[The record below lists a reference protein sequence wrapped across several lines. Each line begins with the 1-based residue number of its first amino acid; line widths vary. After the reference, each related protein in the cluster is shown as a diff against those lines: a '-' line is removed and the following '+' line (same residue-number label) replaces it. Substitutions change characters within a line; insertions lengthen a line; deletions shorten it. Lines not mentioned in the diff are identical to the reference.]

1 MWRGVKLGRARL
13 QLGYFWALGT
23 RVVSSTIWF
32 VADVLKLTAGVAA
45 GPTVEVMTDGCLL
58 GVLWEV
64 GGQWKRSQR
73 CWRQK

>member
-1 MWRGVKLGRARL
+1 M
-13 QLGYFWALGT
+13 
-23 RVVSSTIWF
+23 VSSTIWF
-32 VADVLKLTAGVAA
+32 VADELKLTAGVAA